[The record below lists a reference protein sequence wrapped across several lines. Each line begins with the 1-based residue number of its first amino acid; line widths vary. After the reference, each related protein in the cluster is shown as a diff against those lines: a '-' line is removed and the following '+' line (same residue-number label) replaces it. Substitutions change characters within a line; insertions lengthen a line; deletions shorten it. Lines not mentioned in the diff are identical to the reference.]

1 MKKFEIPGCI
11 FDFIDG
17 LLIVNGEIALSKK
30 IPATDFI
37 NSIINI
43 FHTIPTTTAVGM
55 YIFDINGWVDEY
67 VVELIIVK
75 ENFPEIDYIIIIHY
89 FENNSVGNGVSE
101 SSLVK
106 QFQRKSGIAGKMKG
120 LSEIV
125 FQFSWGGVIAQHD
138 IKISSSCIILQ
149 YKTARKSP
157 IRLKMNDHCV
167 SYINI
172 DKSVEVQQRI
182 VASIKNSDTFFPKAS
197 EIRWLNLLK
206 KLPRKLKICLINE
219 ISFENTLIALHS
231 SGWPDEGSV
240 VALLS
245 NRFRT
250 KEFDKDLHFR
260 ALNDAHYCK
269 EEISYVEDNVTH
281 LMIN

>member
-17 LLIVNGEIALSKK
+17 LLLVNGEIVLSEKT
-30 IPATDFI
+30 PANDFI

-43 FHTIPTTTAVGM
+43 FHTKPTTTGTGM
-55 YIFDINGWVDEY
+55 YIFDINGWIGDY

-75 ENFPEIDYIIIIHY
+75 ENFPAIDYIIMHY
-89 FENNSVGNGVSE
+89 FENNSVGNGLSD

-106 QFQRKSGIAGKMKG
+106 QIQKNSGIPGQVKG
-120 LSEIV
+120 LAEIV
-125 FQFSWGGVIAQHD
+125 FQFSWGSVVVQHD
-138 IKISSSCIILQ
+138 IKLSSSCIILQ
-149 YKTARKSP
+149 YKIARKSP
-157 IRLKMNDHCV
+157 IRLKMNDHCE
-167 SYINI
+167 SYINL
-172 DKSVEVQQRI
+172 DKSIEVQQRI
-182 VASIKNSDTFFPKAS
+182 VASIKNSDTFFPKTS

-206 KLPRKLKICLINE
+206 KLPRKLKICLLNE
-219 ISFENTLIALHS
+219 ISFENTLIALYS
-231 SGWPDEGSV
+231 SDWPDEGSV

-245 NRFRT
+245 NKFRT

-260 ALNDAHYCK
+260 ELNDAHYCK

-281 LMIN
+281 LIIN

>member
-1 MKKFEIPGCI
+1 MKKFEIPIYI

-17 LLIVNGEIALSKK
+17 LLLVNGEIVLSKK
-30 IPATDFI
+30 TPANDFI

-43 FHTIPTTTAVGM
+43 FHTKPTTTGTGM
-55 YIFDINGWVDEY
+55 YIFDINGWVGDY

-75 ENFPEIDYIIIIHY
+75 ENFPVIDYIIMHY
-89 FENNSVGNGVSE
+89 FENNSVGNGVSD

-106 QFQRKSGIAGKMKG
+106 QIQKKSGIPGQVKG

-125 FQFSWGGVIAQHD
+125 FQFSWGSVVVQHD
-138 IKISSSCIILQ
+138 IKLSSSCIILQ
-149 YKTARKSP
+149 YKIARKSP
-157 IRLKMNDHCV
+157 IRLKMNDHCE

-172 DKSVEVQQRI
+172 DKSIEVQQRI

-206 KLPRKLKICLINE
+206 KLPRKLKICLLDE
-219 ISFENTLIALHS
+219 IFFENTLIALYS
-231 SGWPDEGSV
+231 SDWPDEGSV

-245 NRFRT
+245 NKFRT

-260 ALNDAHYCK
+260 ELNDAHFCK

-281 LMIN
+281 LIIN

>member
-1 MKKFEIPGCI
+1 MKKFEIPGYI

-17 LLIVNGEIALSKK
+17 LLLVNGEIVLSKK
-30 IPATDFI
+30 TPANDFI

-43 FHTIPTTTAVGM
+43 FHTKPTTTGTGL
-55 YIFDINGWVDEY
+55 YIFDINGWVGDY

-75 ENFPEIDYIIIIHY
+75 ENFPVIDYIIMHY
-89 FENNSVGNGVSE
+89 FENNSVGNGVSY

-106 QFQRKSGIAGKMKG
+106 QIQKKSGIPGQVKG

-125 FQFSWGGVIAQHD
+125 FQFSWGSVVVQHD
-138 IKISSSCIILQ
+138 IKLSSSCIILQ
-149 YKTARKSP
+149 YKVARKSP
-157 IRLKMNDHCV
+157 IRLKMNDHCE

-172 DKSVEVQQRI
+172 DKSIEVQQRI

-206 KLPRKLKICLINE
+206 KLPRKLKICLLDE
-219 ISFENTLIALHS
+219 ISFENTLIALYS
-231 SGWPDEGSV
+231 SDWPDEGSV

-245 NRFRT
+245 NKFRT

-260 ALNDAHYCK
+260 ELNDPHYCK

-281 LMIN
+281 LIIN

>member
-1 MKKFEIPGCI
+1 MKKFEIPSYI

-17 LLIVNGEIALSKK
+17 LLLVNGEIALSKK
-30 IPATDFI
+30 TPATDFI

-43 FHTIPTTTAVGM
+43 FHTKPTTTGTGM
-55 YIFDINGWVDEY
+55 YIFDINGWVGDY

-75 ENFPEIDYIIIIHY
+75 ENSPVIDYIIMHY
-89 FENNSVGNGVSE
+89 FENNSVGNGVSD

-106 QFQRKSGIAGKMKG
+106 QIQKKSGIPGQVKG

-125 FQFSWGGVIAQHD
+125 FQFSWGSVIVQHD

-149 YKTARKSP
+149 YKIARKSP
-157 IRLKMNDHCV
+157 IRLKMNDHCE

-172 DKSVEVQQRI
+172 DKSIEVQQRI

-206 KLPRKLKICLINE
+206 KLPRKLKICLLDE
-219 ISFENTLIALHS
+219 ISFENTLIALYS
-231 SGWPDEGSV
+231 SDWPDEGSV

-245 NRFRT
+245 NKFRT

-260 ALNDAHYCK
+260 ELNDAHYCK

-281 LMIN
+281 LIIN

>member
-1 MKKFEIPGCI
+1 MKKFEIPGYI

-17 LLIVNGEIALSKK
+17 LLLVNGEIALSKK
-30 IPATDFI
+30 TPANDFI

-43 FHTIPTTTAVGM
+43 FHTKPTTTGTGM
-55 YIFDINGWVDEY
+55 YIFDINGWVGDY

-75 ENFPEIDYIIIIHY
+75 ENFPVIDYIIMHY
-89 FENNSVGNGVSE
+89 FENNSVGNGVSY

-106 QFQRKSGIAGKMKG
+106 QIQKKSGIPGQVKG

-125 FQFSWGGVIAQHD
+125 FQFSWGSVVVQHD
-138 IKISSSCIILQ
+138 IKLSSSCIILQ
-149 YKTARKSP
+149 YKVARKSP
-157 IRLKMNDHCV
+157 IRLKMNDHCE

-172 DKSVEVQQRI
+172 DKSIEVQQRI
-182 VASIKNSDTFFPKAS
+182 VASIKNSDIFFPKAS

-206 KLPRKLKICLINE
+206 KLPRKLKICLLDE
-219 ISFENTLIALHS
+219 ISFENTLIALYS
-231 SGWPDEGSV
+231 SDWPDEGSV

-245 NRFRT
+245 NKFRT

-260 ALNDAHYCK
+260 ELNDAHYCK

-281 LMIN
+281 LIIN

>member
-1 MKKFEIPGCI
+1 MKNFEIPGYI

-17 LLIVNGEIALSKK
+17 FLLVNGKIALSKK
-30 IPATDFI
+30 TPATDFI
-37 NSIINI
+37 NSIINT
-43 FHTIPTTTAVGM
+43 FHTKPTTTGTGM
-55 YIFDINGWVDEY
+55 YIFDINGWIGEY

-75 ENFPEIDYIIIIHY
+75 ENFPEIDYIIMHY

-106 QFQRKSGIAGKMKG
+106 QIQRKSGIPGQVKG

-125 FQFSWGGVIAQHD
+125 FQFSWGSIIVQHD

-149 YKTARKSP
+149 YKIARKSP
-157 IRLKMNDHCV
+157 IRLKMNDHCE
-167 SYINI
+167 SYINL
-172 DKSVEVQQRI
+172 DKSIELQQRI
-182 VASIKNSDTFFPKAS
+182 IEFIKNSDTFFPKAS
-197 EIRWLNLLK
+197 EIRWLILLK
-206 KLPRKLKICLINE
+206 KLPKKIKNCLLNE
-219 ISFENTLIALHS
+219 ISLGNSLIALHS
-231 SGWPDEGSV
+231 SDWPDEGSV

-245 NRFRT
+245 NRFST

-260 ALNDAHYCK
+260 ELNDPHYCK
-269 EEISYVEDNVTH
+269 EEISYIEDNVTH

>member
-1 MKKFEIPGCI
+1 MKKFEIPGYI

-17 LLIVNGEIALSKK
+17 LLLVNGEIVLSKK
-30 IPATDFI
+30 TPANDFI

-43 FHTIPTTTAVGM
+43 FHTKPTTTGTGM
-55 YIFDINGWVDEY
+55 YIFDINGWVGDY

-75 ENFPEIDYIIIIHY
+75 ENFPVIDYIIMHY
-89 FENNSVGNGVSE
+89 FENNSVGNGVSD

-106 QFQRKSGIAGKMKG
+106 QIQKKSGISGQVKG

-125 FQFSWGGVIAQHD
+125 FQFSWGSIVVQHD
-138 IKISSSCIILQ
+138 IKLSSSCIILQ
-149 YKTARKSP
+149 YKVARKSP
-157 IRLKMNDHCV
+157 IRLKMNDHCE
-167 SYINI
+167 SYTNI
-172 DKSVEVQQRI
+172 DKSIEVQQRI

-197 EIRWLNLLK
+197 EIHWLNLLK
-206 KLPRKLKICLINE
+206 KLPRKLKICLLDE
-219 ISFENTLIALHS
+219 ISFENTLIALYS
-231 SGWPDEGSV
+231 SDWPDEGSV

-245 NRFRT
+245 NKFRT

-260 ALNDAHYCK
+260 ELNDAHYCK

-281 LMIN
+281 LIIN

>member
-1 MKKFEIPGCI
+1 MKKFEIPGYI

-17 LLIVNGEIALSKK
+17 LLLVNGEIVLSKK
-30 IPATDFI
+30 TPANDFI
-37 NSIINI
+37 NSIINT
-43 FHTIPTTTAVGM
+43 FHTKPTSTGTGM
-55 YIFDINGWVDEY
+55 YIFDINGWVGDY

-75 ENFPEIDYIIIIHY
+75 ENFPVIDYIIMHY
-89 FENNSVGNGVSE
+89 FENNSVGNGVSD

-106 QFQRKSGIAGKMKG
+106 QIQKKSGIPGQVKG

-125 FQFSWGGVIAQHD
+125 FQFSWGSVVVQHD
-138 IKISSSCIILQ
+138 IKLSSSCIILQ
-149 YKTARKSP
+149 YKVARKSP
-157 IRLKMNDHCV
+157 IRLKMNDHCE

-172 DKSVEVQQRI
+172 DKSIEVQQRI
-182 VASIKNSDTFFPKAS
+182 VASIKNSDIFFPKAS

-206 KLPRKLKICLINE
+206 KLPRKLKICLLDE
-219 ISFENTLIALHS
+219 ISFENTLIALYS
-231 SGWPDEGSV
+231 SDWPDEGSV

-245 NRFRT
+245 NKFRT

-260 ALNDAHYCK
+260 ELNDAHYCK

-281 LMIN
+281 LIIN

>member
-17 LLIVNGEIALSKK
+17 VLLVNGEIALSKK
-30 IPATDFI
+30 TSANDFI

-43 FHTIPTTTAVGM
+43 FHIIPTTTAAGM
-55 YIFDINGWVDEY
+55 YIFDINGWVGDY

-75 ENFPEIDYIIIIHY
+75 ENFPEMDCIIIHY

-106 QFQRKSGIAGKMKG
+106 QIQRKSGIPGKMKG
-120 LSEIV
+120 LSEIA
-125 FQFSWGGVIAQHD
+125 FQFSWGGVIVQHD
-138 IKISSSCIILQ
+138 IKIYSSCIILQ

-157 IRLKMNDHCV
+157 VRLKMNDHCV
-167 SYINI
+167 SYIDI

-182 VASIKNSDTFFPKAS
+182 VASIKNSDIFFPKTS

-206 KLPRKLKICLINE
+206 KLPRKLKTCLLDE
-219 ISFENTLIALHS
+219 ISFGNSLIALHS

-245 NRFRT
+245 NRFST
-250 KEFDKDLHFR
+250 KKFDKDLHFR

>member
-1 MKKFEIPGCI
+1 MKKFEIPGYI

-17 LLIVNGEIALSKK
+17 LLLVNGEIVLSKK
-30 IPATDFI
+30 TPANDFI

-43 FHTIPTTTAVGM
+43 FHTKPTTTGTGM
-55 YIFDINGWVDEY
+55 YIFDINGWVGDY

-75 ENFPEIDYIIIIHY
+75 ENFPVIDYIIMHY
-89 FENNSVGNGVSE
+89 FENNSVGNGVSY

-106 QFQRKSGIAGKMKG
+106 QIQKKSGIPGQVKG

-125 FQFSWGGVIAQHD
+125 FQFSWGSVVVQHD
-138 IKISSSCIILQ
+138 IKLSSSCIILQ
-149 YKTARKSP
+149 YKVARKSP
-157 IRLKMNDHCV
+157 IRLKINDHCE

-172 DKSVEVQQRI
+172 DKSIEVQQRI
-182 VASIKNSDTFFPKAS
+182 VASIKNSDIFFPKAS

-206 KLPRKLKICLINE
+206 KLPRKLKICLLDE
-219 ISFENTLIALHS
+219 ISFENTLIALYS
-231 SGWPDEGSV
+231 SDWPDEGSV

-245 NRFRT
+245 NKFKT

-260 ALNDAHYCK
+260 ELNDAHYCK

>member
-1 MKKFEIPGCI
+1 MKKFEIPGYI

-17 LLIVNGEIALSKK
+17 LLLVNGEIVLSKK
-30 IPATDFI
+30 TPANDFI
-37 NSIINI
+37 NSIINT
-43 FHTIPTTTAVGM
+43 FHTKPTSTGTGM
-55 YIFDINGWVDEY
+55 YIFDINGWVGDY

-75 ENFPEIDYIIIIHY
+75 ENFPVIDYIIMHY
-89 FENNSVGNGVSE
+89 FENNSVGNGVSY

-106 QFQRKSGIAGKMKG
+106 QIQKKSGIPGQVKG

-125 FQFSWGGVIAQHD
+125 FQFSWGSVVVQHD
-138 IKISSSCIILQ
+138 IKLSSSCIILQ
-149 YKTARKSP
+149 YKVARKSP
-157 IRLKMNDHCV
+157 IRLKMNDHCE

-172 DKSVEVQQRI
+172 DKSIEVQQRI
-182 VASIKNSDTFFPKAS
+182 VASIKNSDIFFPKAS

-206 KLPRKLKICLINE
+206 KLPRKLKICLLDE
-219 ISFENTLIALHS
+219 ISFENTLIALYS
-231 SGWPDEGSV
+231 SDWPDEGSV

-245 NRFRT
+245 NKFRT

-260 ALNDAHYCK
+260 ELNDAHYCK

-281 LMIN
+281 LIIN

>member
-1 MKKFEIPGCI
+1 MKKFEIPGYI

-17 LLIVNGEIALSKK
+17 LLLVNGEIVLSKK
-30 IPATDFI
+30 TPANDFI
-37 NSIINI
+37 NSTINT
-43 FHTIPTTTAVGM
+43 FHTKPTSTGTGM
-55 YIFDINGWVDEY
+55 YIFDINGWVGDY

-75 ENFPEIDYIIIIHY
+75 ENFPVIDYIIMHY
-89 FENNSVGNGVSE
+89 FENNSVGNGVSY

-106 QFQRKSGIAGKMKG
+106 QIQKKSGIPGQVKG

-125 FQFSWGGVIAQHD
+125 FQFSWGSVVVQHD
-138 IKISSSCIILQ
+138 IKLSSSCIILQ
-149 YKTARKSP
+149 YKVARKSP
-157 IRLKMNDHCV
+157 IRLKMNNHCE
-167 SYINI
+167 SYVNI
-172 DKSVEVQQRI
+172 DKSIEVQQRI

-206 KLPRKLKICLINE
+206 KLPPKLKICLLDE
-219 ISFENTLIALHS
+219 ISFENILIALYS
-231 SGWPDEGSV
+231 SDWPDEGSV

-245 NRFRT
+245 NKFRT

-260 ALNDAHYCK
+260 EPNDAHYCK

-281 LMIN
+281 LIIN

>member
-1 MKKFEIPGCI
+1 MKKFEIPGYI

-17 LLIVNGEIALSKK
+17 LLLVNGEIVLSKK
-30 IPATDFI
+30 TPANDFI

-43 FHTIPTTTAVGM
+43 FHTKPTTTGTGL
-55 YIFDINGWVDEY
+55 YIFDINGWVGDY

-75 ENFPEIDYIIIIHY
+75 ENFPVIDYIIMHY
-89 FENNSVGNGVSE
+89 FENNSVGNGVSY

-106 QFQRKSGIAGKMKG
+106 QIQKKSGIPGQVKG

-125 FQFSWGGVIAQHD
+125 FQFSWGSVVVQHD
-138 IKISSSCIILQ
+138 IKLSSSCIILQ
-149 YKTARKSP
+149 YKVARKSP
-157 IRLKMNDHCV
+157 IRLKMNDHCE

-172 DKSVEVQQRI
+172 DKSIEVQQRI

-206 KLPRKLKICLINE
+206 KLPRKLKICLLDE
-219 ISFENTLIALHS
+219 ISFENTLIALYS
-231 SGWPDEGSV
+231 SDWPDEGSV

-245 NRFRT
+245 NKFRT

-260 ALNDAHYCK
+260 ELNDAHYCK

-281 LMIN
+281 LIIN

>member
-1 MKKFEIPGCI
+1 MKKFEIPGYI

-17 LLIVNGEIALSKK
+17 LLLVNGEIVLSKK
-30 IPATDFI
+30 TPANDFI
-37 NSIINI
+37 NSIINT
-43 FHTIPTTTAVGM
+43 FHTKPTSTGTGM
-55 YIFDINGWVDEY
+55 YIFDINGWVGDY

-75 ENFPEIDYIIIIHY
+75 ENFPVIDYIIMHY
-89 FENNSVGNGVSE
+89 FENNSVGNGVSY

-106 QFQRKSGIAGKMKG
+106 QIQKKSGIPGQVKG

-125 FQFSWGGVIAQHD
+125 FQFSWGSVVVQHD
-138 IKISSSCIILQ
+138 IKLSSSCIILQ
-149 YKTARKSP
+149 YKVARKSP
-157 IRLKMNDHCV
+157 IRLKMNDHCE

-172 DKSVEVQQRI
+172 DKSIEVQQRI

-206 KLPRKLKICLINE
+206 KLPRKLKICLLDE
-219 ISFENTLIALHS
+219 ISFENTLIALYS
-231 SGWPDEGSV
+231 SDWPDEGSV

-245 NRFRT
+245 NKFRT

-260 ALNDAHYCK
+260 ELNDAHYCK

-281 LMIN
+281 LIIN

>member
-1 MKKFEIPGCI
+1 MKKFEIPGYI

-17 LLIVNGEIALSKK
+17 LLLVNGEIVLSKK
-30 IPATDFI
+30 TPANDFI
-37 NSIINI
+37 NSIINT
-43 FHTIPTTTAVGM
+43 FHTKPTSTGTGM
-55 YIFDINGWVDEY
+55 YIFDINGWVGDY

-75 ENFPEIDYIIIIHY
+75 ENFPVIDYIIMHY
-89 FENNSVGNGVSE
+89 FENNSVGNGVSY

-106 QFQRKSGIAGKMKG
+106 QIQKKSGISGQVKG

-125 FQFSWGGVIAQHD
+125 FQFSWGSVVVQHD
-138 IKISSSCIILQ
+138 IKLSSSCIILQ
-149 YKTARKSP
+149 YKVARKSP
-157 IRLKMNDHCV
+157 IRLKMNDHCE

-172 DKSVEVQQRI
+172 DKSIEVQQRI

-206 KLPRKLKICLINE
+206 KLPRKLKICLLDE
-219 ISFENTLIALHS
+219 ISFENTLIALYS
-231 SGWPDEGSV
+231 SDWPDEGSV

-245 NRFRT
+245 NKFST

-269 EEISYVEDNVTH
+269 EEISYIEDNVTQ
-281 LMIN
+281 LIIN

>member
-1 MKKFEIPGCI
+1 MKKFEIPGYI

-17 LLIVNGEIALSKK
+17 LLLVNGEIVLSKK
-30 IPATDFI
+30 TPANDFI

-43 FHTIPTTTAVGM
+43 FHTKPTTTGTGM
-55 YIFDINGWVDEY
+55 YIFDINGWVGDY

-75 ENFPEIDYIIIIHY
+75 ENFPVIDYIIMHY
-89 FENNSVGNGVSE
+89 FENNSVGNGVSD

-106 QFQRKSGIAGKMKG
+106 QIQKKSGIPGQVKG

-125 FQFSWGGVIAQHD
+125 FQFSWGSVVVQHD
-138 IKISSSCIILQ
+138 IKLSSSCIILQ
-149 YKTARKSP
+149 YKVARKSP
-157 IRLKMNDHCV
+157 IRLKMNDHCE

-172 DKSVEVQQRI
+172 DKSIEVQQRI

-206 KLPRKLKICLINE
+206 KLPRKLKICLLDE
-219 ISFENTLIALHS
+219 ISFENTLIALYS
-231 SGWPDEGSV
+231 SDWPDEGSV

-245 NRFRT
+245 NKFRT

-260 ALNDAHYCK
+260 ELNDAHYCK

-281 LMIN
+281 LIIN

>member
-1 MKKFEIPGCI
+1 MKKFEIPGYI

-17 LLIVNGEIALSKK
+17 LLLVNGEIVLSKK
-30 IPATDFI
+30 TPANDFI

-43 FHTIPTTTAVGM
+43 FHTKPTTTGTGM
-55 YIFDINGWVDEY
+55 YIFDINGWVGDY

-75 ENFPEIDYIIIIHY
+75 ENFPVIDYIIMHY
-89 FENNSVGNGVSE
+89 FENNSVGNGVSY

-106 QFQRKSGIAGKMKG
+106 QIQKKSGIPGQVKG

-125 FQFSWGGVIAQHD
+125 FQFSWGSVVVQHD
-138 IKISSSCIILQ
+138 IKLSSSCIILQ
-149 YKTARKSP
+149 YKVARKSP
-157 IRLKMNDHCV
+157 IRLKMNDHCE

-172 DKSVEVQQRI
+172 DKSIEVQQRI
-182 VASIKNSDTFFPKAS
+182 VASIKNSDIFFPKAS

-206 KLPRKLKICLINE
+206 KLPRKLKICLLDE
-219 ISFENTLIALHS
+219 ISFENTLIALYS
-231 SGWPDEGSV
+231 SDWPDEGSV

-245 NRFRT
+245 NKFRT

-260 ALNDAHYCK
+260 ELNDAHYCK

-281 LMIN
+281 LIIN

>member
-1 MKKFEIPGCI
+1 MKKFEIPSHI

-17 LLIVNGEIALSKK
+17 LLLVNGEIALSKK
-30 IPATDFI
+30 TPANDFI
-37 NSIINI
+37 NSIINT
-43 FHTIPTTTAVGM
+43 FHTKPTTTGTGV
-55 YIFDINGWVDEY
+55 YIFDINGWVGDY

-75 ENFPEIDYIIIIHY
+75 ENFQEIDYIIMHY

-106 QFQRKSGIAGKMKG
+106 QIQRKSGIPGQVKG

-125 FQFSWGGVIAQHD
+125 FQFSWGSVIIQHD

-149 YKTARKSP
+149 YKIARKSP
-157 IRLKMNDHCV
+157 IRLKMNDHCE

-172 DKSVEVQQRI
+172 DKSIEVQQRI
-182 VASIKNSDTFFPKAS
+182 VASIKNSDTFFPKES

-206 KLPRKLKICLINE
+206 KLPKKIKNCLLNE
-219 ISFENTLIALHS
+219 ISLGNSLIAMHS

-245 NRFRT
+245 NKFRT

-281 LMIN
+281 LIIN

>member
-1 MKKFEIPGCI
+1 MKKFEIQNYI

-17 LLIVNGEIALSKK
+17 LLLINGEIALSKK
-30 IPATDFI
+30 TPANDFI
-37 NSIINI
+37 NSIINT
-43 FHTIPTTTAVGM
+43 FHTKPTTTGTGL
-55 YIFDINGWVDEY
+55 YIFDINGWVGDY

-75 ENFPEIDYIIIIHY
+75 ENFPEIDYIIMHY

-106 QFQRKSGIAGKMKG
+106 QIQRKSGIPGQVKG
-120 LSEIV
+120 LSEII
-125 FQFSWGGVIAQHD
+125 FQFSWGSVIVQHD

-149 YKTARKSP
+149 YKIARKSS
-157 IRLKMNDHCV
+157 IRLKMNDHRE
-167 SYINI
+167 SYINL
-172 DKSVEVQQRI
+172 DKSIEVQQRI

-197 EIRWLNLLK
+197 EIRWLILLK
-206 KLPRKLKICLINE
+206 KLPKKIKNCLLNE
-219 ISFENTLIALHS
+219 ISLGNSLIALHS
-231 SGWPDEGSV
+231 SDWPDEGSV

-245 NRFRT
+245 NKFRT
-250 KEFDKDLHFR
+250 KKFDKDLHFR
-260 ALNDAHYCK
+260 ELNDPHYCN